1 MAGTAGR
8 RRGQGLGQGLGRRG
22 LLVLPFLGARAGSAA
37 EGDFP
42 NRPVTII
49 VPFPPGGAT
58 DAIARPV
65 AAGLQKVWGQ
75 SVVLQNRGGGGGA
88 IGMNAAQRLPA
99 DGYSALIQH
108 VAWSSIPAA
117 DALFGRP
124 PSIETAAFTP
134 ISLLPVGPL
143 LMAVPTDSPAK
154 TVKDWVEIAKTR
166 QTSMAS
172 YGQASVPHLASAD
185 FNARF
190 GTKIEVIHYKGEGP
204 MWIDVVS
211 GVVQGGIGSYVAL
224 SPHLAKGTVRVLAS
238 VGSEKSPKL
247 PQVTSFVSQ
256 GFEGQV
262 FKLDGCLAMLAP
274 AGTPADIVK
283 RMGDLFVE
291 AAESPKGLAL
301 REAFA
306 IDAKPTTTAVAQ
318 QRWRDESPIWVRL
331 TEQTGIKLD

>member
-1 MAGTAGR
+1 MHIDSPDRRLIHRAALAALGAAALPGAHAQAWPTKPIRIFCGFAPGGTTDPYARMLGDYMSQKLGVPVVVENRVGAGGFISLEALSRAAPDGYTIGVTTSTSVWGSRALYR
-8 RRGQGLGQGLGRRG
+8 K
-22 LLVLPFLGARAGSAA
+22 LPF
-37 EGDFP
+37 
-42 NRPVTII
+42 
-49 VPFPPGGAT
+49 
-58 DAIARPV
+58 DAD
-65 AAGLQKVWGQ
+65 K
-75 SVVLQNRGGGGGA
+75 
-88 IGMNAAQRLPA
+88 
-99 DGYSALIQH
+99 D
-108 VAWSSIPAA
+108 
-117 DALFGRP
+117 
-124 PSIETAAFTP
+124 FTP

-143 LMAVPTDSPAK
+143 LMAVATDSPAK
-154 TVKDWVEIAKTR
+154 TVKDWIEIAKTK

-274 AGTPADIVK
+274 TGTPADIVK

-301 REAFA
+301 RDAFA

>member
-1 MAGTAGR
+1 MHIDSPDRRLIHRAALAALGAAALPGAHAQAWPTKPIRIFCGFAPGGTTDPYARMLGDSMSQKLGVPVVVENRVGAGGFISLEALSRAAPDGYTIGITTSTSVWGSRALYR
-8 RRGQGLGQGLGRRG
+8 K
-22 LLVLPFLGARAGSAA
+22 LPF
-37 EGDFP
+37 
-42 NRPVTII
+42 
-49 VPFPPGGAT
+49 
-58 DAIARPV
+58 DAD
-65 AAGLQKVWGQ
+65 K
-75 SVVLQNRGGGGGA
+75 
-88 IGMNAAQRLPA
+88 
-99 DGYSALIQH
+99 D
-108 VAWSSIPAA
+108 
-117 DALFGRP
+117 
-124 PSIETAAFTP
+124 FTP

-143 LMAVPTDSPAK
+143 LMAVATDSPAK
-154 TVKDWVEIAKTR
+154 TVKDWIEIAKTR

-185 FNARF
+185 FNARY

-274 AGTPADIVK
+274 TGTPADIVK

>member
-1 MAGTAGR
+1 MHIDSPDRRLIHRAALAALGAAALPGAHAQAWPTKPIRIFCGFAPGGTTDPYARMLGDYMSQKLGVPVVVENRVGAGGFISLEALSRAAPDGYTIGITTSTSVWGSWALYR
-8 RRGQGLGQGLGRRG
+8 K
-22 LLVLPFLGARAGSAA
+22 LPF
-37 EGDFP
+37 E
-42 NRPVTII
+42 
-49 VPFPPGGAT
+49 
-58 DAIARPV
+58 
-65 AAGLQKVWGQ
+65 
-75 SVVLQNRGGGGGA
+75 
-88 IGMNAAQRLPA
+88 A
-99 DGYSALIQH
+99 DK
-108 VAWSSIPAA
+108 
-117 DALFGRP
+117 D
-124 PSIETAAFTP
+124 FTP

-154 TVKDWVEIAKTR
+154 TVKDWIEIAKTR
-166 QTSMAS
+166 QTSRAS
-172 YGQASVPHLASAD
+172 YGQASVPHLAAAD

-274 AGTPADIVK
+274 TGTPADIVK

-301 REAFA
+301 RDAFA

>member
-1 MAGTAGR
+1 MSQKLGVPVVVENRVGAGGFISLEALSRAAPDGYTIGVTTSTSVWGSRALYR
-8 RRGQGLGQGLGRRG
+8 K
-22 LLVLPFLGARAGSAA
+22 LPF
-37 EGDFP
+37 E
-42 NRPVTII
+42 
-49 VPFPPGGAT
+49 
-58 DAIARPV
+58 
-65 AAGLQKVWGQ
+65 
-75 SVVLQNRGGGGGA
+75 
-88 IGMNAAQRLPA
+88 A
-99 DGYSALIQH
+99 DK
-108 VAWSSIPAA
+108 
-117 DALFGRP
+117 D
-124 PSIETAAFTP
+124 FTP

-154 TVKDWVEIAKTR
+154 TVKDWIEIAKTR

-172 YGQASVPHLASAD
+172 YGQASVPHLAAAD

>member
-1 MAGTAGR
+1 MHIDSPDRRLIHRAALAALGAAALPSAHAQAWPTKPIRIYCGFAPGGTTDPYARMLGDYMSQKLGVPVIVENRVGAGGFISLEALARAAPDGYTIGITTSTSVWGSRALYR
-8 RRGQGLGQGLGRRG
+8 K
-22 LLVLPFLGARAGSAA
+22 LPF
-37 EGDFP
+37 
-42 NRPVTII
+42 
-49 VPFPPGGAT
+49 
-58 DAIARPV
+58 DAD
-65 AAGLQKVWGQ
+65 K
-75 SVVLQNRGGGGGA
+75 
-88 IGMNAAQRLPA
+88 
-99 DGYSALIQH
+99 D
-108 VAWSSIPAA
+108 
-117 DALFGRP
+117 
-124 PSIETAAFTP
+124 FTP
-134 ISLLPVGPL
+134 ITLLPVGPL
-143 LMAVPTDSPAK
+143 LMAVATDSPAR
-154 TVKDWVEIAKTR
+154 TVKEWVEIAKTKP
-166 QTSMAS
+166 TSMAS
-172 YGQASVPHLASAD
+172 YGQASVPHLACAD

-224 SPHLAKGTVRVLAS
+224 SPHLAKGTVRVLAT

-247 PQVTSFVSQ
+247 PQATSFVSQ

-274 AGTPADIVK
+274 AGTPPDIVK

-291 AAESPKGLAL
+291 AADSPKGLAL

-318 QRWRDESPIWVRL
+318 QRWRDESPVWIRL

>member
-1 MAGTAGR
+1 MHIDSPDRRLIHRAALAALGAAALPSAHAQAWPTKPIRIFCGFAPGGTTDPYARMLGDYMSQKLGVPVVVENRVGAGGFISLEALSRAAPDGYTIGVTTSTSVWGSRALYR
-8 RRGQGLGQGLGRRG
+8 K
-22 LLVLPFLGARAGSAA
+22 LPF
-37 EGDFP
+37 
-42 NRPVTII
+42 
-49 VPFPPGGAT
+49 
-58 DAIARPV
+58 DAD
-65 AAGLQKVWGQ
+65 K
-75 SVVLQNRGGGGGA
+75 
-88 IGMNAAQRLPA
+88 
-99 DGYSALIQH
+99 D
-108 VAWSSIPAA
+108 
-117 DALFGRP
+117 
-124 PSIETAAFTP
+124 FTP

-143 LMAVPTDSPAK
+143 LMAVATDSPAK

-274 AGTPADIVK
+274 TGTPADIVK

-291 AAESPKGLAL
+291 AAESTKGLAL

-306 IDAKPTTTAVAQ
+306 IDAKPTTSAVAQ

>member
-1 MAGTAGR
+1 MHIDSPDRRLIHRAALAALGAAALPSAHAQAWPTKPIRIFCGFAPGGTTDPYARMLGDYMSQKLGVPVVVENRVGAGGFISLEALSRAAPDGYTIGVTTSTSVWGSRALYR
-8 RRGQGLGQGLGRRG
+8 K
-22 LLVLPFLGARAGSAA
+22 LPF
-37 EGDFP
+37 E
-42 NRPVTII
+42 
-49 VPFPPGGAT
+49 
-58 DAIARPV
+58 
-65 AAGLQKVWGQ
+65 
-75 SVVLQNRGGGGGA
+75 
-88 IGMNAAQRLPA
+88 A
-99 DGYSALIQH
+99 DK
-108 VAWSSIPAA
+108 
-117 DALFGRP
+117 D
-124 PSIETAAFTP
+124 FTP

-154 TVKDWVEIAKTR
+154 TVKDWVEIAKTK

-172 YGQASVPHLASAD
+172 YGQASVPHLAAAD
-185 FNARF
+185 FNSRF

-306 IDAKPTTTAVAQ
+306 IDAKPTTSAVAQ

>member
-1 MAGTAGR
+1 MHIDSPDRRLIHRAALAALGAAALPSAHAQAWPTKPIRIFCGFAPGGTSDPYARMLGDYMSQKLGVPVVVENRVGAGGFISLEALSRAAPDGYTIGVTTSTSVWGSRALYR
-8 RRGQGLGQGLGRRG
+8 K
-22 LLVLPFLGARAGSAA
+22 LPF
-37 EGDFP
+37 E
-42 NRPVTII
+42 
-49 VPFPPGGAT
+49 
-58 DAIARPV
+58 
-65 AAGLQKVWGQ
+65 
-75 SVVLQNRGGGGGA
+75 
-88 IGMNAAQRLPA
+88 A
-99 DGYSALIQH
+99 DK
-108 VAWSSIPAA
+108 
-117 DALFGRP
+117 D
-124 PSIETAAFTP
+124 FTP

-154 TVKDWVEIAKTR
+154 TVKDWVEIAKTK

-172 YGQASVPHLASAD
+172 YGQASVPHLAAAD
-185 FNARF
+185 FNSRF

-224 SPHLAKGTVRVLAS
+224 SPHLAKGTVRVLA
-238 VGSEKSPKL
+238 SPKL

>member
-1 MAGTAGR
+1 MNASKLIGGIALALAATAAHA
-8 RRGQGLGQGLGRRG
+8 QY
-22 LLVLPFLGARAGSAA
+22 PTK
-37 EGDFP
+37 
-42 NRPVTII
+42 PVTIV
-49 VPFPPGGAT
+49 VPF
-58 DAIARPV
+58 
-65 AAGLQKVWGQ
+65 AAGGPTDTVARSIGQ
-75 SVVLQNRGGGGGA
+75 AMEKSLGTNVIVENKPGAGGT
-88 IGMNAAQRLPA
+88 IGVADVARAPA
-99 DGYSALIQH
+99 DGYRILIHHIGMATAPALYRKL
-108 VAWSSIPAA
+108 PFEA
-117 DALFGRP
+117 DKD
-124 PSIETAAFTP
+124 FTP

-154 TVKDWVEIAKTR
+154 TVKDWVEIAKTK

>member
-1 MAGTAGR
+1 MQIDSPDRRLIHRAALAALGAAALPGAHAQAWPTKPIRIFCGFAPGGTTDPYARMLGDYMSQKLGVPVVVENRVGAGGFISLEALSRAAPDGYTIGITTSTSVWGSRALYR
-8 RRGQGLGQGLGRRG
+8 K
-22 LLVLPFLGARAGSAA
+22 LPF
-37 EGDFP
+37 
-42 NRPVTII
+42 
-49 VPFPPGGAT
+49 
-58 DAIARPV
+58 DAD
-65 AAGLQKVWGQ
+65 K
-75 SVVLQNRGGGGGA
+75 
-88 IGMNAAQRLPA
+88 
-99 DGYSALIQH
+99 D
-108 VAWSSIPAA
+108 
-117 DALFGRP
+117 
-124 PSIETAAFTP
+124 FTP

-143 LMAVPTDSPAK
+143 LMAVATDSPAR
-154 TVKDWVEIAKTR
+154 TVKDWIEIAKTK

-172 YGQASVPHLASAD
+172 YGQASVPHLAAAD

-204 MWIDVVS
+204 MWIDVVT

-274 AGTPADIVK
+274 TGTPADIVK

-301 REAFA
+301 RDAFA